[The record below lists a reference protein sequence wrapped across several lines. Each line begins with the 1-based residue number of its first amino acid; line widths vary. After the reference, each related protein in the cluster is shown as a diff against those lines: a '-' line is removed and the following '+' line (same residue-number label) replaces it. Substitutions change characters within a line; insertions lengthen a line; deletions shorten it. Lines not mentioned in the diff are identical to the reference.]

1 MKLGAKAPEPTYI
14 RMAHGSSSEP
24 WKSIEIR
31 PEEGYKFLL
40 KDIKGNIINFQTD
53 LTIFSWGGFKMIYAF
68 DGYTPEIGEGTYVS
82 ETAIVI
88 GNVKIVEKCYIGH
101 GSILRG
107 DYGRIEIGS
116 ETAIEEG

>member
-1 MKLGAKAPEPTYI
+1 MGKLHRKYTQYASNNLI
-14 RMAHGSSSEP
+14 H
-24 WKSIEIR
+24 
-31 PEEGYKFLL
+31 
-40 KDIKGNIINFQTD
+40 NF
-53 LTIFSWGGFKMIYAF
+53 FGGFNMIYAF